1 MDIPGGTGTDGHRED
16 GPVGGEPLRGVV
28 PGAQFVSL
36 PGVERVRAWAR
47 GTAPLPPLCHLI
59 GLRVSQVEPASVT
72 VTMPGSPWLINGV
85 DVLVALDLLSV
96 AATEIAG
103 MTAVD
108 AASRARLVALNAQ
121 AMRMARAADGPFS
134 ARGTV
139 IHAGRTF
146 VRVATSVQDALGRV
160 VGHAIG
166 ALAVEPEGA
175 PAAAHDI
182 AAIPLRYSGPDPS
195 ERPFPGAGFPMR
207 SWDTHEPLEVFRAIS
222 TGELP
227 TPNLNR
233 LLGIQLLDGT
243 EGSVTVAIPASMW
256 FALQDETVDP
266 TILNAVS
273 AFSSGAAVMTL
284 GSRDRIGGEVNRAIA
299 FERKIPAD
307 GRTIIA
313 RATTR
318 LQGARIMVCDVEI
331 TDPDGNIA
339 ALEQALWLLV
349 KRREDGAVSP
359 ESERKLATVLFTDI
373 VASTERAS
381 ALGDARWREELEGH
395 HAVVRQ
401 QLQIFRG
408 HEVKTTGDG
417 FLATFDSPARAVQC
431 ARAIRDRIQP
441 SGLQI
446 RAGLHAGELEATNDD
461 IAGIAVHI
469 ASRILATCAPSEI
482 LVSSTIRDLTAGSGL
497 RLEDRGAHNLK
508 GLDHEWELFAV
519 RD

>member
-1 MDIPGGTGTDGHRED
+1 MVDPGGSGADVTHDAR
-16 GPVGGEPLRGVV
+16 PAGGEPLRGVV
-28 PGAQFVSL
+28 PGAQFASL
-36 PGVERVRAWAR
+36 PGLERVQGWAR
-47 GTAPLPPLCHLI
+47 GTVPLPPLCHLI

-72 VTMPGSPWLINGV
+72 VTLPGSPWLVNGV
-85 DVLVALDLLSV
+85 GILVALDLLSA
-96 AATEIAG
+96 AATELAG
-103 MTAVD
+103 LTAVG

-121 AMRMARAADGPFS
+121 AMRMTRAGDGPFT

-146 VRVATSVQDALGRV
+146 IRVTTSVQDAQGRV

-166 ALAVEPEGA
+166 ALAVEPERA
-175 PAAAHDI
+175 PVAAH
-182 AAIPLRYSGPDPS
+182 AVVARPLRYDGPDPH
-195 ERPFPGAGFPMR
+195 ERPSPDPGFPM
-207 SWDTHEPLEVFRAIS
+207 SAWDDREPLEAFRAIAS
-222 TGELP
+222 GELP
-227 TPNLNR
+227 LPNLNR
-233 LLGIQLLDGT
+233 LLGLRLLDGT
-243 EGSVTVAIPASMW
+243 EGSVTVSVPASMW

-266 TILNAVS
+266 AILNAMSVF
-273 AFSSGAAVMTL
+273 ASGAAVMTL
-284 GSRDRIGGEVNRAIA
+284 GSRERIGGEVNRAVA
-299 FERKIPAD
+299 FERSIPAD
-307 GRTIIA
+307 GRAIIA

-349 KRREDGAVSP
+349 KRRGDGPAAP
-359 ESERKLATVLFTDI
+359 ISERTLATVLFTDI

-381 ALGDARWREELEGH
+381 ALGDARWHEELSEH
-395 HAVVRQ
+395 RVVVRQ

-446 RAGLHAGELEATNDD
+446 RAGLHAGELEQSNDD

-508 GLDHEWELFAV
+508 GLDHEWQLFAV